1 MVLDTNVVSELMRP
15 APNAVVLAWL
25 NNQPA
30 DTLWLNSVVVSELLY
45 GIARLPDGKRRAQM
59 AQTVQAMLDED
70 FSGRVLSFD
79 LEAAVVY
86 ADLVAMRERQGLPM
100 NVADA
105 QIAAICL
112 AHGATLATR
121 NTKHFEGLGL
131 TLMNPW
137 QSERISAFP
146 ADFLADGR
154 QDTPPQ
160 EREAL

>member
-15 APNAVVLAWL
+15 APNAAVLAWL
-25 NNQPA
+25 NNQTA

-70 FSGRVLSFD
+70 FSGRVLPFD

-100 NVADA
+100 DVADA

-112 AHGATLATR
+112 AHGAALATR

-137 QSERISAFP
+137 V
-146 ADFLADGR
+146 D
-154 QDTPPQ
+154 
-160 EREAL
+160 

>member
-1 MVLDTNVVSELMRP
+1 MLLDTNVVSELMRP
-15 APNAVVLAWL
+15 APEAAVLAWL

-70 FSGRVLSFD
+70 FSGRVLPFD
-79 LEAAVVY
+79 LDAAVVY

-100 NVADA
+100 DVADA

-112 AHGATLATR
+112 AHGAALATR

-131 TLMNPW
+131 TLINPW
-137 QSERISAFP
+137 VA
-146 ADFLADGR
+146 
-154 QDTPPQ
+154 
-160 EREAL
+160 

>member
-1 MVLDTNVVSELMRP
+1 MLLDTNVVSELMRP
-15 APNAVVLAWL
+15 APEAAVLSWL
-25 NNQPA
+25 NRQAA

-70 FSGRVLSFD
+70 FSGRVLPFD
-79 LEAAVVY
+79 LDAAVVY

-100 NVADA
+100 DVADA

-112 AHGATLATR
+112 AHGAALATR

-131 TLMNPW
+131 TLINPW
-137 QSERISAFP
+137 VA
-146 ADFLADGR
+146 
-154 QDTPPQ
+154 
-160 EREAL
+160 

>member
-1 MVLDTNVVSELMRP
+1 MLLDTNVVSELMRP
-15 APNAVVLAWL
+15 VPHATVLAWL

-45 GIARLPDGKRRAQM
+45 GVARLPDGKRRAQL
-59 AQTVQAMLDED
+59 ALAVQAMLAED
-70 FSGRVLSFD
+70 FSGRVLPFD

-86 ADLVAMRERQGLPM
+86 ADLVAMRDRQGQPM
-100 NVADA
+100 DVADA

-121 NTKHFEGLGL
+121 NTKHFEGVGL

-137 QSERISAFP
+137 VA
-146 ADFLADGR
+146 
-154 QDTPPQ
+154 
-160 EREAL
+160 